1 MRTLDLFAGAG
12 GWDIAARHLGHDV
25 ERVEIWTP
33 ANATAALAGMTT
45 VHEDVTTFHTTPG
58 AYLMH
63 IASPSCKKYSAAGDG
78 AGRRALDQVL
88 HGVHEY
94 RHGRPMSWSAAVEL
108 VGDADAALTLEPL
121 RIALEGEPTYIT
133 WEQVPA
139 VMPIWDACADVLR
152 ERGYSVVT
160 GILNAEQYGVPQ
172 TRRRAVLMARRDG
185 QDTRLP
191 VPTHSRFHVR
201 DPKRLDAGVKS
212 WVSMAEALGWGMTEH
227 LAKATVRTD
236 DQPAPTIMGGNSWG
250 ERQWVQRS
258 NYSAPGQPGQ
268 TAAERGRTTR
278 DLDQPSIAV
287 TGKSFQWAGGPDPAT
302 SAGIRVAP
310 DEVACLQTFPA
321 DHRFV
326 GNKGEVFQ
334 QIGNAVPPLLA
345 EAIISTLTA

>member
-94 RHGRPMSWSAAVEL
+94 RHGRPMSWSAAMEL

-121 RIALEGEPTYIT
+121 RIALEGEPTYIA

-160 GILNAEQYGVPQ
+160 GIL
-172 TRRRAVLMARRDG
+172 
-185 QDTRLP
+185 
-191 VPTHSRFHVR
+191 
-201 DPKRLDAGVKS
+201 
-212 WVSMAEALGWGMTEH
+212 
-227 LAKATVRTD
+227 
-236 DQPAPTIMGGNSWG
+236 
-250 ERQWVQRS
+250 
-258 NYSAPGQPGQ
+258 
-268 TAAERGRTTR
+268 
-278 DLDQPSIAV
+278 
-287 TGKSFQWAGGPDPAT
+287 
-302 SAGIRVAP
+302 
-310 DEVACLQTFPA
+310 
-321 DHRFV
+321 
-326 GNKGEVFQ
+326 
-334 QIGNAVPPLLA
+334 
-345 EAIISTLTA
+345 